1 MTSRRLVNNNSKIN
15 FFEMIKTG
23 NRNFWIAQVIGWT
36 LFMLSN
42 YLIQSASDLPS
53 KMVMLNAVIPF
64 FAGLFITS
72 GYRYLIKD
80 KNWKSWNFGKMIML
94 ILGSTFLL
102 TTVFV
107 LVTFGAFMLILKI
120 KEPMVLAMLSNF
132 FIFFIVLLAWNMI
145 YFCIHYFIN
154 WNQAEIEKWKLAAE
168 MKDAQLGSLKSQ
180 INPHFVF
187 NTLNNIRS
195 LILEDKEKAREML
208 LNFSDLFRY
217 ALKNTDQSKV
227 SLEEELEIV
236 NQYLELLSIQY
247 EDKLQYKINVD
258 EGLKEVELPPMM
270 LQLLVENA
278 VKHGISQFKEGGS
291 ILIDIDRG
299 NGFFNI
305 NVKNTGNLKMSS
317 KLGDKLGVGLENIR
331 KRLELIY
338 NGNANLKMSEVNEF
352 VLASIK
358 IPMYE

>member
-1 MTSRRLVNNNSKIN
+1 
-15 FFEMIKTG
+15 MIKTG
-23 NRNFWIAQVIGWT
+23 NKNFWIAQIIGWG
-36 LFMLSN
+36 LFMITNFFVQSTADIPSN
-42 YLIQSASDLPS
+42 L
-53 KMVMLNAVIPF
+53 VVLNAIVPF
-64 FAGLFITS
+64 AAGLLVTTSYRFFI
-72 GYRYLIKD
+72 KN
-80 KNWKSWNFGKMIML
+80 KNWKNWSFGKVFLL

-102 TTVFV
+102 TSVFV
-107 LVTFGAFMLILKI
+107 IITFGLFMWIFGSEEFSI
-120 KEPMVLAMLSNF
+120 PMLLSNF
-132 FIFFIVLLAWNMI
+132 MIFSIVMLAWNMI
-145 YFCIHYFIN
+145 YFCVHYFNN
-154 WNQAEIEKWKLAAE
+154 WTKAEVEKWKLAAE

-195 LILEDKEKAREML
+195 LILEDKDKAREML

-217 ALKNTDQSKV
+217 ALKNTDHSKV
-227 SLEEELEIV
+227 SLEEELNIV

-247 EDKLQYKINVD
+247 EDKLKYKINVD
-258 EGLKEVELPPMM
+258 AGLEEVELPPMM

-299 NGFFNI
+299 NGFLNI

-331 KRLELIY
+331 KRLDLIY
-338 NGNANLKMSEVNEF
+338 NGNANLKMTEVNDF

-358 IPMYE
+358 IPMI

>member
-1 MTSRRLVNNNSKIN
+1 
-15 FFEMIKTG
+15 MIKTG
-23 NRNFWIAQVIGWT
+23 NRNFWIAQIIGWT

-42 YLIQSASDLPS
+42 FFVQSTAEIPL
-53 KMVMLNAVIPF
+53 KLLVMNAVIPF
-64 FAGLFITS
+64 AVGLLVTTSYRFFI
-72 GYRYLIKD
+72 
-80 KNWKSWNFGKMIML
+80 KNKKWKNWNFGKMIWL

-102 TTVFV
+102 TSVFV
-107 LVTFGAFMLILKI
+107 VITFGLFIWILQVDDFSI
-120 KEPMVLAMLSNF
+120 PGFLSNF
-132 FIFFIVLLAWNMI
+132 MIFFIIMLAWNMI
-145 YFCIHYFIN
+145 YFCVHYFNN
-154 WNQAEIEKWKLAAE
+154 WTKAEVEKWKLAAE

-217 ALKNTDQSKV
+217 ALKNNDQSKV
-227 SLEEELEIV
+227 SLAEELNIV
-236 NQYLELLSIQY
+236 HQYLALLSIQY
-247 EDKLQYKINVD
+247 EDKLRYKIKVD
-258 EGLKEVELPPMM
+258 KGLEEAELPPMM

-305 NVKNTGNLKMSS
+305 NVKNTGNLRMSA

-331 KRLELIY
+331 KRLDLIY

-358 IPMYE
+358 IPMV

>member
-1 MTSRRLVNNNSKIN
+1 
-15 FFEMIKTG
+15 MIKTG
-23 NRNFWIAQVIGWT
+23 NRNFWMAQIFGWT

-42 YLIQSASDLPS
+42 FFVQSTAEIPFKLL
-53 KMVMLNAVIPF
+53 VMNSVIPF
-64 FAGLFITS
+64 VAGLLVTTSYRFFI
-72 GYRYLIKD
+72 
-80 KNWKSWNFGKMIML
+80 KNKHWKNWNFGKMLLL

-102 TTVFV
+102 TSVFV
-107 LVTFGAFMLILKI
+107 LMVFGLFMWILQVDDFSIATF
-120 KEPMVLAMLSNF
+120 LSNF
-132 FIFFIVLLAWNMI
+132 MIFFTVILAWNMI
-145 YFCIHYFIN
+145 YFCIHYFNN
-154 WNQAEIEKWKLAAE
+154 WTKAEVEKWKLAAE

-227 SLEEELEIV
+227 NLKEELNVV

-247 EDKLQYKINVD
+247 EEKLKYKIKVD
-258 EGLKEVELPPMM
+258 EGLEQVELPPMM

-291 ILIDIDRG
+291 ILIDIDQE
-299 NGFFNI
+299 NGFLNI

-331 KRLELIY
+331 QRLDLIY
-338 NGNANLKMSEVNEF
+338 NGKANLKMSEINNF

-358 IPMYE
+358 IPML